1 MKKSI
6 ISLTLASALLFTAT
20 PQANA
25 GGFYNYGTESE
36 TSGYNDALQ
45 LLTKTS
51 NYDLYVKRH
60 LGESG
65 VVANYNYDKPNVYSV
80 GTTSAIGKHTLI
92 TASHVVQK
100 QNPTKDHDSQTPDK
114 LRVQIKRNGDS
125 STIKHTVKVKDV
137 VPIKNT
143 DMAIIHTYEDVS
155 QYMRIQKIA
164 SESSIKNMKFKE
176 PIYYHHYSNMKI
188 DPYKND
194 RMGTSYLSIGRFI
207 KNGNDIEHP
216 YMYYTGYSSGGSSGA
231 SVMNSRHEII
241 GINVKSYSLNTMAKE
256 KNMKLGYTLLGQPR
270 KDILKEIY

>member
-6 ISLTLASALLFTAT
+6 ITLTLASALLFTAT

-51 NYDLYVKRH
+51 NHDLYVKRH

-65 VVANYNYDKPNVYSV
+65 VVANYNYDKPNIYSV

-114 LRVQIKRNGDS
+114 LRVQIKRNGDL
-125 STIKHTVKVKDV
+125 STVKHTVKVKDV

-164 SESSIKNMKFKE
+164 SESRIKNMKFKE

-194 RMGTSYLSIGRFI
+194 PMGTSYLSIGRFI

-216 YMYYTGYSSGGSSGA
+216 YMYYTGYSSGGSSGGA
-231 SVMNSRHEII
+231 IMNNRHELV